1 MAKSKDEILRNAR
14 EAKRL
19 SEDEALSYFLTDI
32 EDQIHDAFKACDLD
46 DELEL
51 RRLQAEQY
59 GITSLR
65 RRLRIAMDAGVIAEK
80 GVK

>member
-1 MAKSKDEILRNAR
+1 VAKNNDQILRNAR

-19 SEDEALSYFLTDI
+19 SEDEALLHFLTDI
-32 EDQIHDAFKACDLD
+32 EDQIHDSFKACDLD

>member
-1 MAKSKDEILRNAR
+1 VAKSSDQVIRNAR

-19 SEDEALSYFLTDI
+19 SEDEALLCFLTDI
-32 EDQIHDAFKACDLD
+32 EDQIHDSFKACDLD

-80 GVK
+80 GAK

>member
-1 MAKSKDEILRNAR
+1 VTKNKDQVLKNAR

-19 SEDEALSYFLTDI
+19 SEDEGLLYFLTDI
-32 EDQIHDAFKACDLD
+32 EDQIHDSFKACDLD

>member
-1 MAKSKDEILRNAR
+1 MAKNNDQILKNAR

-19 SEDEALSYFLTDI
+19 SEDEALLHFLTDI
-32 EDQIHDAFKACDLD
+32 ENQIHDSFKACDLD

-80 GVK
+80 GAK

>member
-1 MAKSKDEILRNAR
+1 VAKNKDQILQNAR

-19 SEDEALSYFLTDI
+19 SEDEGLLYFLTDI

>member
-1 MAKSKDEILRNAR
+1 MAKTKEQVIKDAR

-19 SEDEALSYFLTDI
+19 SEDEALAYFLTDI
-32 EDQIHDAFKACDLD
+32 EDQIHDSFKACDLD